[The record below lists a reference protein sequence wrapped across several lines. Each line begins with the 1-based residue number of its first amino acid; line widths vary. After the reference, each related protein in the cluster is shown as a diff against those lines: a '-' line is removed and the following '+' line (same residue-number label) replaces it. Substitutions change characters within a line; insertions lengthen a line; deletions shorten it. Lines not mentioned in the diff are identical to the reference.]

1 MLLAVF
7 MTALGVTFL
16 SKWFADRSAQRATL
30 ERLTSTG
37 NLCVNASYPLTSS
50 VLNQIQE
57 LSNLKL
63 AIFASDESKS
73 SATAL
78 APRVESTSI
87 DFPTA
92 VKQETI
98 GSLCLRARS
107 SNKPFYDTIVTETGR
122 SWNATAFRL
131 TSNPSN
137 VSKVSYDRYLILLE
151 SADNSN
157 RATIQAFVLPLVTG
171 LCSSI
176 AVALVATFVASRIG
190 RRIERLEKHVQR
202 IADGSFETIIPEGPM
217 DAIHSLTVSVNSMS
231 QQLLRSN
238 SQIAQNERSRL
249 INLIASGLA
258 HELRNRLT
266 GARLAIQ
273 TCDPE
278 PKMQEALGI
287 AQKQMLLAEETIQ
300 RLLTLKGGTTNATT
314 PSMMISQIVA
324 AVLELTQPIA
334 DHQRV
339 SFRVESLTSHAHAIP
354 AFNNDTSVKDGNALV
369 GALINLVLNAFE
381 AAGPGGMVEL
391 RTRIVQDREAT
402 FLEWFIRD
410 NGPGPST
417 EIEKSMFEPFA
428 TTKREGVG
436 LGLAMSKQIAQ
447 RQQGDIRWS
456 RDGKWTEFVLRIR
469 LQHPE

>member
-30 ERLTSTG
+30 ERLSSTG

-57 LSNLKL
+57 LSNLSL
-63 AIFASDESKS
+63 AIIASDESQS

-92 VKQETI
+92 IKQETI

-107 SNKPFYDTIVTETGR
+107 SNEPFYDTITQTGR

-137 VSKVSYDRYLILLE
+137 VSYDRCLILLE

-217 DAIHSLTVSVNSMS
+217 DAIHALTVSVNSMS

-300 RLLTLKGGTTNATT
+300 RLLTLKGGTPNATT

-339 SFRVESLTSHAHAIP
+339 SFRVESLTSHARAIP
-354 AFNNDTSVKDGNALV
+354 AFNNDTPVKDGNALV

-381 AAGPGGMVEL
+381 AAGPGGIVEL
-391 RTRIVQDREAT
+391 RTRILQDREAT
-402 FLEWFIRD
+402 FLEWLIRD

-456 RDGKWTEFVLRIR
+456 RDSKWTEFVFRIR
-469 LQHPE
+469 LQQPE

>member
-30 ERLTSTG
+30 ERLSSTG

-57 LSNLKL
+57 LSNLSL
-63 AIFASDESKS
+63 AIIASDESQS

-92 VKQETI
+92 IKQETI

-107 SNKPFYDTIVTETGR
+107 SNEPFYDTITQTGR

-137 VSKVSYDRYLILLE
+137 VSYDRCLILLE

-190 RRIERLEKHVQR
+190 RRIERLEIHVQR

-217 DAIHSLTVSVNSMS
+217 DAIHALTVSVNSMS

-300 RLLTLKGGTTNATT
+300 RLLTLKGGTPNATT

-339 SFRVESLTSHAHAIP
+339 SFRVESLTSHARAIP
-354 AFNNDTSVKDGNALV
+354 AFNNDTPVKDGNALV

-381 AAGPGGMVEL
+381 AAGPGGIVEL
-391 RTRIVQDREAT
+391 RTRILQDREAT
-402 FLEWFIRD
+402 FLEWLIRD

-456 RDGKWTEFVLRIR
+456 RDSKWTEFVFRIR

>member
-30 ERLTSTG
+30 ERLSSTG

-57 LSNLKL
+57 LSNLSL
-63 AIFASDESKS
+63 AIIASDESQS

-92 VKQETI
+92 IKQETI

-107 SNKPFYDTIVTETGR
+107 SNEPFYDTITQTGR

-137 VSKVSYDRYLILLE
+137 VSYDRCLILLE

-217 DAIHSLTVSVNSMS
+217 DAIHALTVSVNSMS

-300 RLLTLKGGTTNATT
+300 RLLTLKGGTPNATT

-339 SFRVESLTSHAHAIP
+339 SFRVESLTSHARAIP
-354 AFNNDTSVKDGNALV
+354 AFNNDTPVKDGNALV

-381 AAGPGGMVEL
+381 AAGPGGIVEL

-402 FLEWFIRD
+402 FLEWLIRD

-456 RDGKWTEFVLRIR
+456 RDSKWTEFVFRIR

>member
-57 LSNLKL
+57 LSNLSL
-63 AIFASDESKS
+63 AIIASDESQS

-107 SNKPFYDTIVTETGR
+107 SNEPFYDTITETGR

-137 VSKVSYDRYLILLE
+137 VSYDRCLILLE

-202 IADGSFETIIPEGPM
+202 IADGSFETVTPEGPM
-217 DAIHSLTVSVNSMS
+217 DAIHALTVSVNSMS

-278 PKMQEALGI
+278 PKRQEALGI
-287 AQKQMLLAEETIQ
+287 AQKQLLLAEETLQ
-300 RLLTLKGGTTNATT
+300 RLLTLKGGTPNATT

-381 AAGPGGMVEL
+381 AAGPGGIVEL
-391 RTRIVQDREAT
+391 HTRIVQDREAT
-402 FLEWFIRD
+402 FLEWLIRD

-456 RDGKWTEFVLRIR
+456 RDSKWTEFVLRIR

>member
-1 MLLAVF
+1 MLLAVSA
-7 MTALGVTFL
+7 TALGVTFL
-16 SKWFADRSAQRATL
+16 SKWFADRSAQRATM

-37 NLCVNASYPLTSS
+37 KLCVNATYPLTSS

-63 AIFASDESKS
+63 AIIAGTEPQS
-73 SATAL
+73 SAIAFAT
-78 APRVESTSI
+78 RVESTSI

-92 VKQETI
+92 VRQEAI

-107 SNKPFYDTIVTETGR
+107 SNEPFYDTIVTETR
-122 SWNATAFRL
+122 RAWNATAFRL
-131 TSNPSN
+131 TSSPSN
-137 VSKVSYDRYLILLE
+137 LSYDRYLILLE

-157 RATIQAFVLPLVTG
+157 RATIQAFVLPLLTG

-202 IADGSFETIIPEGPM
+202 IADGSFETIIPAGPM
-217 DAIHSLTVSVNSMS
+217 DAIHSLYVSVNSMS

-238 SQIAQNERSRL
+238 SKIAQNERSRL

-300 RLLTLKGGTTNATT
+300 RLLTLKGGTPSATT
-314 PSMMISQIVA
+314 SPMTISQIVA
-324 AVLELTQPIA
+324 AVQELTQPIA
-334 DHQRV
+334 EHQRV
-339 SFRVESLTSHAHAIP
+339 TFSVESLTSDAQATS
-354 AFNNDTSVKDGNALV
+354 AFHNDTSVKDGNALV

-381 AAGPGGMVEL
+381 AAGPAGIVEL
-391 RTRIVQDREAT
+391 RTRSVQDQDIT
-402 FLEWFIRD
+402 FLEWSIRD

-417 EIEKSMFEPFA
+417 EMEKSMFEPFA

-447 RQQGDIRWS
+447 RQSGNIRWS

-469 LQHPE
+469 LEHPE

>member
-63 AIFASDESKS
+63 AIIASDESQS

-78 APRVESTSI
+78 VPRVESTSI
-87 DFPTA
+87 DFPSA
-92 VKQETI
+92 VKQQTI

-122 SWNATAFRL
+122 SWNASAFRL

-137 VSKVSYDRYLILLE
+137 VSYDRCLILLE

-171 LCSSI
+171 FCSSI

-202 IADGSFETIIPEGPM
+202 IADGSFETITPEGPM

-300 RLLTLKGGTTNATT
+300 RLLTLKGGTPNATT
-314 PSMMISQIVA
+314 SSMMISQIAA

-339 SFRVESLTSHAHAIP
+339 SFSVESLTSHAQAIP
-354 AFNNDTSVKDGNALV
+354 GFNNDTSVKDGNALV
-369 GALINLVLNAFE
+369 GAIINLVLNAFE
-381 AAGPGGMVEL
+381 AAGPGGIVEL

>member
-30 ERLTSTG
+30 ERLSSTG

-57 LSNLKL
+57 LSNLSL
-63 AIFASDESKS
+63 AIIASDESQS

-92 VKQETI
+92 IKQETI

-107 SNKPFYDTIVTETGR
+107 SNEPFYDTITQTGR

-137 VSKVSYDRYLILLE
+137 VSYDRCLILLE

-217 DAIHSLTVSVNSMS
+217 DAIHALTVSVNSMS

-300 RLLTLKGGTTNATT
+300 RLLTLKGGTPNATT

-339 SFRVESLTSHAHAIP
+339 SFRVESLTSHARAIP
-354 AFNNDTSVKDGNALV
+354 AFNNDTPVKDGNALV

-381 AAGPGGMVEL
+381 AAGPGGIVEL
-391 RTRIVQDREAT
+391 RTRILQDREAT
-402 FLEWFIRD
+402 FLEWLIRD

-447 RQQGDIRWS
+447 RQLGDIRWS

>member
-30 ERLTSTG
+30 ERLSSTG

-57 LSNLKL
+57 LSNLSL
-63 AIFASDESKS
+63 AIIASDESQS

-92 VKQETI
+92 IKQEKI

-107 SNKPFYDTIVTETGR
+107 SNEPFYDTITQTGR

-137 VSKVSYDRYLILLE
+137 VSYDRCLILLE

-217 DAIHSLTVSVNSMS
+217 DAIHALTVSVNSMS

-300 RLLTLKGGTTNATT
+300 RLLTLKGGTPNATT

-339 SFRVESLTSHAHAIP
+339 SFRVESLTSHAHTIP

-381 AAGPGGMVEL
+381 AAGPGGIVEL

-402 FLEWFIRD
+402 FLEWLIRD

-456 RDGKWTEFVLRIR
+456 RDGKWTEFVFRIR
-469 LQHPE
+469 LQQPE

>member
-57 LSNLKL
+57 LSTLKL
-63 AIFASDESKS
+63 AIIASDESQS

-78 APRVESTSI
+78 APRFESTSI
-87 DFPTA
+87 DFPSA

-107 SNKPFYDTIVTETGR
+107 SNEPFYDTITETGR

-137 VSKVSYDRYLILLE
+137 VSYDRCLILLE

-202 IADGSFETIIPEGPM
+202 IADGSFETIVPEGPM

-300 RLLTLKGGTTNATT
+300 RLLTLKGGTPNATT

-339 SFRVESLTSHAHAIP
+339 SFRVESLSSHAHAIP
-354 AFNNDTSVKDGNALV
+354 TFNNDTSVKDGSALV

-381 AAGPGGMVEL
+381 AAGPGGIVEFN
-391 RTRIVQDREAT
+391 TRIVQDREAT

-417 EIEKSMFEPFA
+417 EMEKSMFEPFA

-447 RQQGDIRWS
+447 RQRGDIRWS

>member
-7 MTALGVTFL
+7 MTALGVAFL

-30 ERLTSTG
+30 ERLSSTG

-57 LSNLKL
+57 LSNLSL
-63 AIFASDESKS
+63 AIIASDESQS

-92 VKQETI
+92 IKQETI

-107 SNKPFYDTIVTETGR
+107 SNEPFYDTITQTGR

-137 VSKVSYDRYLILLE
+137 VSYDRCLILLE

-217 DAIHSLTVSVNSMS
+217 DAIHALTVSVNSMS

-300 RLLTLKGGTTNATT
+300 RLLTLKGGTPNATT

-339 SFRVESLTSHAHAIP
+339 SFRVESLTSHAHTIP
-354 AFNNDTSVKDGNALV
+354 AFNNDTPVKDGNALV

-381 AAGPGGMVEL
+381 AAGPGGIVEL

-402 FLEWFIRD
+402 FLEWLIRD

-456 RDGKWTEFVLRIR
+456 RDSKWTEFVFRIR
-469 LQHPE
+469 LQQPE

>member
-30 ERLTSTG
+30 ERLSSTG

-57 LSNLKL
+57 LSTLKL
-63 AIFASDESKS
+63 AIIASDESQS

-78 APRVESTSI
+78 APRFESTSI
-87 DFPTA
+87 DFPSA

-107 SNKPFYDTIVTETGR
+107 SNEPFYDTITETGR

-137 VSKVSYDRYLILLE
+137 VSYDRCLILLE

-202 IADGSFETIIPEGPM
+202 ISDGSFETIIPEGPM

-300 RLLTLKGGTTNATT
+300 RLLTLKGGTPNATT

-339 SFRVESLTSHAHAIP
+339 SFRVESLTSHAHAVP

-381 AAGPGGMVEL
+381 AAGPGGIVEL
-391 RTRIVQDREAT
+391 RTRIVQDRGAT

-410 NGPGPST
+410 SGPGPST

-469 LQHPE
+469 LQQPE